1 MPKEHDLR
9 KLQQEPG
16 LHTEELKERQEAFL
30 KAGFSDEWVER
41 LKETR
46 PTLYTP
52 DILELKLSGLKDRGF
67 SNPTKLIESLP
78 AILGLAF
85 DNIDRRLTLLRRLA
99 SLYNLSFSPVSL
111 MERNFMLFSSKMDKL
126 LVLCRIMRA
135 YNVKPVELN
144 ETLVRRLTSANL
156 EDVLV
161 AFRETPP
168 DSYSI
173 QDLLRAIPQ
182 VKAKKLS
189 KEYKRR
195 LIRDELTDF
204 KNIQR
209 RYLQGYP
216 EE

>member
-67 SNPTKLIESLP
+67 SNPTKLIESSP

-85 DNIDRRLTLLRRLA
+85 DNID
-99 SLYNLSFSPVSL
+99 N
-111 MERNFMLFSSKMDKL
+111 
-126 LVLCRIMRA
+126 
-135 YNVKPVELN
+135 
-144 ETLVRRLTSANL
+144 
-156 EDVLV
+156 
-161 AFRETPP
+161 
-168 DSYSI
+168 
-173 QDLLRAIPQ
+173 
-182 VKAKKLS
+182 KLS
-189 KEYKRR
+189 GLKDRGFSNPTK
-195 LIRDELTDF
+195 LIES
-204 KNIQR
+204 
-209 RYLQGYP
+209 
-216 EE
+216 